1 MTNSTRWLPVVV
13 GLLALGAVGLLVG
26 PGARA
31 EEGAGTPKAPG
42 TWVYDVR
49 VVRVDPA
56 ESAVLEVAP
65 PWQPAGAAG
74 ATTTATWADLLA
86 GLKVRG
92 RATILLDQRLT
103 AIGGVPT
110 GFRQE
115 RKRVVLTLQN
125 RAGTTENWTS
135 SYIETGAKGELSA
148 TSEGLRYELDV
159 RWEERPTTDGTAPL
173 GNASWQGSHSTFTAG
188 ETLVLSH
195 RQQQVDGEGS
205 SQGLEIYVFVTGWP
219 VPTK

>member
-1 MTNSTRWLPVVV
+1 MTKSTGLLPAVL

-31 EEGAGTPKAPG
+31 EEGAGAPKASG

-65 PWQPAGAAG
+65 PWQPGGAAG
-74 ATTTATWADLLA
+74 ATTTAAWADLLA

-103 AIGGVPT
+103 AIGGVT
-110 GFRQE
+110 TEFRQE
-115 RKRVVLTLQN
+115 RKRMVVTLQH
-125 RAGTTENWTS
+125 RAGNTESWAS
-135 SYIETGAKGELSA
+135 SFIE
-148 TSEGLRYELDV
+148 
-159 RWEERPTTDGTAPL
+159 
-173 GNASWQGSHSTFTAG
+173 
-188 ETLVLSH
+188 LSH
-195 RQQQVDGEGS
+195 RQQQVAGDAAL
-205 SQGLEIYVFVTGWP
+205 QGLEIYVFITGWP
-219 VPTK
+219 VPAK